1 LNQKAVSLPLVVFG
15 VLLIVIACGVAVYN
29 MSMVREQVT
38 ANVSMLQ
45 IFSDYFFRFGI
56 AILLTIIGS
65 VTVGLGLR
73 R

>member
-1 LNQKAVSLPLVVFG
+1 
-15 VLLIVIACGVAVYN
+15 